1 MTRIT
6 KHDNSNNI
14 LRILGAQLRGLA
26 KRRPRAVVPPA
37 QRVRRD
43 LRALR
48 EAQQRDLAP
57 RARGHPVL
65 DGGRHG
71 RHALA
76 LGRAVVGEGGR
87 VDDGL
92 DGGVGDRGR
101 DVVGDDA
108 DAAGARLLACCAR
121 DDHVQAV
128 CAV

>member
-1 MTRIT
+1 MARIT

-14 LRILGAQLRGLA
+14 LRILAPQLRGIR
-26 KRRPRAVVPPA
+26 KRRPGPIIPPA

-57 RARGHPVL
+57 RARGDPVL

-71 RHALA
+71 RHPLA
-76 LGRAVVGEGGR
+76 LGLAVVGKGGR
-87 VDDGL
+87 VHDRLDD
-92 DGGVGDRGR
+92 GVGDRGR

-108 DAAGARLLACCAR
+108 DAAGAWLLACCAG
-121 DDHVQAV
+121 DDHVEAV